1 MSDTQPDI
9 NQMKEVEFYAA
20 NLNAWFNT
28 RFEHDK
34 SLLAL
39 SAGAVGL
46 LITLISTV
54 GVKSVETL
62 ILYILSLACFVV
74 CLGAL
79 LWIFRRNA
87 KHLEDVVR
95 ETAIDDQLLNTLD
108 RVAVSSFMFGVIL
121 SSIIGISTAINSY
134 IDEASGMTD
143 KTKNQGTVFIKDS
156 VNGIT
161 SMRPNNEPA
170 TSSVSGITNMKPAAP
185 QPSAAPAKGGD
196 DKK

>member
-1 MSDTQPDI
+1 MSDI

-20 NLNAWFNT
+20 NINAWFNT

-54 GVKSVETL
+54 GVISIETL
-62 ILYILSLACFVV
+62 ILYILALLCFVA
-74 CLGAL
+74 CLASL

-95 ETAIDDQLLNTLD
+95 EAAINDPLLNILD
-108 RVAVSSFMFGVIL
+108 RVAVASFMFGVIL
-121 SSIIGISTAINSY
+121 SSIIGISTAIHSY
-134 IDEASGMTD
+134 IEKAPEMND
-143 KTKNQGTVFIKDS
+143 KTKVQSRTIAQDS
-156 VNGIT
+156 ISGVA
-161 SMRPNNEPA
+161 SMRPTWEPS
-170 TSSVSGITNMKPAAP
+170 TSSVSGVSNMKPATP
-185 QPSAAPAKGGD
+185 KPSEIPNKGSGE
-196 DKK
+196 KK

>member
-1 MSDTQPDI
+1 MSESQPDI

-34 SLLAL
+34 SLLTL

-54 GVKSVETL
+54 GVKSVEIL

-108 RVAVSSFMFGVIL
+108 RTAVSSFMFGVIL
-121 SSIIGISTAINSY
+121 SAIIGISTAINSY
-134 IDEASGMTD
+134 IDEVTEMTE
-143 KTKNQGTVFIKDS
+143 KTKNQGSVFVKDS
-156 VNGIT
+156 VSGIT

-185 QPSAAPAKGGD
+185 QPSAAPAKSGD

>member
-9 NQMKEVEFYAA
+9 NQMKDVEFYAA

-54 GVKSVETL
+54 GVRSVETL
-62 ILYILSLACFVV
+62 ILYILSLVCFVV

-95 ETAIDDQLLNTLD
+95 ETAIDDPLLNTLD
-108 RVAVSSFMFGVIL
+108 RMAVSSFMFGVIL
-121 SSIIGISTAINSY
+121 SSIIGISTAIHSY
-134 IDEASGMTD
+134 IDKASGMTD
-143 KTKNQGTVFIKDS
+143 KTKTQGTVFIKDS
-156 VNGIT
+156 VSGIT
-161 SMRPNNEPA
+161 SMRPDREPA

-185 QPSAAPAKGGD
+185 QPSAAPAKNGGE
-196 DKK
+196 KK

>member
-1 MSDTQPDI
+1 MSDTQIDT

-54 GVKSVETL
+54 GVRSVETL

-74 CLGAL
+74 CLGTL

-95 ETAIDDQLLNTLD
+95 EVAINDQLLNILD
-108 RVAVSSFMFGVIL
+108 RTAVASFMAGVVL
-121 SSIIGISTAINSY
+121 SSIIGISTAIHSY
-134 IDEASGMTD
+134 IDKASEMTD
-143 KTKNQGTVFIKDS
+143 KTKIQNTIMAKDS
-156 VNGIT
+156 ISGIT
-161 SMRPNNEPA
+161 SMRPNSAPA
-170 TSSVSGITNMKPAAP
+170 TSSVSGISNMKPAAA
-185 QPSAAPAKGGD
+185 QPSATPAKQGD

>member
-1 MSDTQPDI
+1 MSESQPDI

-54 GVKSVETL
+54 GVKSVEIL

-108 RVAVSSFMFGVIL
+108 RTAVSSFMFGVIL
-121 SSIIGISTAINSY
+121 SAIIGISTAINSY
-134 IDEASGMTD
+134 IDEVTEMTE
-143 KTKNQGTVFIKDS
+143 KTKNQGTVFVKDS
-156 VNGIT
+156 VSGIT

-185 QPSAAPAKGGD
+185 QPSAAPAKSGD

>member
-1 MSDTQPDI
+1 MSESQPDI

-54 GVKSVETL
+54 GVKSVEIL

-95 ETAIDDQLLNTLD
+95 E
-108 RVAVSSFMFGVIL
+108 
-121 SSIIGISTAINSY
+121 
-134 IDEASGMTD
+134 
-143 KTKNQGTVFIKDS
+143 
-156 VNGIT
+156 
-161 SMRPNNEPA
+161 
-170 TSSVSGITNMKPAAP
+170 
-185 QPSAAPAKGGD
+185 
-196 DKK
+196 

>member
-1 MSDTQPDI
+1 MSDTQPDT
-9 NQMKEVEFYAA
+9 NQMKEVEYYAA

-95 ETAIDDQLLNTLD
+95 ETAVDDQLLNTLD

-143 KTKNQGTVFIKDS
+143 KTKNQGTVFVKDS

-170 TSSVSGITNMKPAAP
+170 TSSVNGITNMKPAAP
-185 QPSAAPAKGGD
+185 QPSAAPAKSGD
-196 DKK
+196 NKK

>member
-1 MSDTQPDI
+1 MSESQPDI

-54 GVKSVETL
+54 GVKSVEIL

-108 RVAVSSFMFGVIL
+108 RTAVSSFMFGVIL
-121 SSIIGISTAINSY
+121 SAIIGISTAINSY
-134 IDEASGMTD
+134 IDEVTEMTE
-143 KTKNQGTVFIKDS
+143 KTKNQGTVFVKDS
-156 VNGIT
+156 VSGIT

-185 QPSAAPAKGGD
+185 QPSTAPAKSGD

>member
-1 MSDTQPDI
+1 MSESQPDI

-46 LITLISTV
+46 LITLISTL
-54 GVKSVETL
+54 GVKSVEIL

-108 RVAVSSFMFGVIL
+108 RTAVSSFMFGVIL
-121 SSIIGISTAINSY
+121 SAIIGISTAINSY
-134 IDEASGMTD
+134 IDEVTEMTE
-143 KTKNQGTVFIKDS
+143 KTKNQGTVFVKDS
-156 VNGIT
+156 VSGIT

-185 QPSAAPAKGGD
+185 QPSAAPAKSGD

>member
-1 MSDTQPDI
+1 MSDTD
-9 NQMKEVEFYAA
+9 QMKEVEFYAA

-54 GVKSVETL
+54 GVRTIETL
-62 ILYILSLACFVV
+62 ILYILALACFVV

-95 ETAIDDQLLNTLD
+95 EASINDPLLNILD
-108 RVAVSSFMFGVIL
+108 RTAVASFMFGVIL
-121 SSIIGISTAINSY
+121 SSIIGISTAVHSY
-134 IDEASGMTD
+134 IEKAPEMTD
-143 KTKNQGTVFIKDS
+143 KTKVQNRAIAQDS
-156 VNGIT
+156 ISGIT
-161 SMRPNNEPA
+161 SMRPTREPV
-170 TSSVSGITNMKPAAP
+170 TSSVSGISNMKPATP
-185 QPSAAPAKGGD
+185 QPSATPIQGGGE
-196 DKK
+196 KK

>member
-1 MSDTQPDI
+1 MSESQSDI

-54 GVKSVETL
+54 GVKSVEIL

-108 RVAVSSFMFGVIL
+108 RTAVSSFMFGVIL
-121 SSIIGISTAINSY
+121 SAIIGISTAINSY
-134 IDEASGMTD
+134 IDEVTEMTE
-143 KTKNQGTVFIKDS
+143 KTKNQGTVFVKDS
-156 VNGIT
+156 VSGIT

-185 QPSAAPAKGGD
+185 QPSAAPAKSGD

>member
-54 GVKSVETL
+54 GVRSIETL
-62 ILYILSLACFVV
+62 ILYVLALACFVV

-95 ETAIDDQLLNTLD
+95 ETAINDQLLNILD
-108 RVAVSSFMFGVIL
+108 RTSVASFMFGVIL
-121 SSIIGISTAINSY
+121 SSIIGISTAIHSY
-134 IDEASGMTD
+134 IEKAPVMTD
-143 KTKNQGTVFIKDS
+143 KTKVQSRTIAQDS
-156 VNGIT
+156 ISGIT
-161 SMRPNNEPA
+161 SMRPTGELA
-170 TSSVSGITNMKPAAP
+170 TSSVSGISNMKPATP
-185 QPSAAPAKGGD
+185 QPSATPTQDGGE
-196 DKK
+196 KK

>member
-1 MSDTQPDI
+1 MSDT

-54 GVKSVETL
+54 GVRTIETL
-62 ILYILSLACFVV
+62 ILYILALACFVV

-95 ETAIDDQLLNTLD
+95 EASINDQLLNILD
-108 RVAVSSFMFGVIL
+108 RTAVASFMFGVIL
-121 SSIIGISTAINSY
+121 SSIIGISTAVHSY
-134 IDEASGMTD
+134 IKKAPEMTD
-143 KTKNQGTVFIKDS
+143 KTKVQNRAIAQDS
-156 VNGIT
+156 ISGIT
-161 SMRPNNEPA
+161 SMRPTREPV
-170 TSSVSGITNMKPAAP
+170 TSSVSGISNMKPATS
-185 QPSAAPAKGGD
+185 QPSATPIQGGGE
-196 DKK
+196 KK

>member
-1 MSDTQPDI
+1 MSDTQQDI

-54 GVKSVETL
+54 GVRSIETL
-62 ILYILSLACFVV
+62 ILYILALACFVV

-95 ETAIDDQLLNTLD
+95 ETAINDQLLNILD
-108 RVAVSSFMFGVIL
+108 RVAVASFMFGVIL
-121 SSIIGISTAINSY
+121 SSIIGTSTAIHSY
-134 IDEASGMTD
+134 IEKASEMTD
-143 KTKNQGTVFIKDS
+143 KPKLQNRAIAQDS
-156 VNGIT
+156 INGIT
-161 SMRPNNEPA
+161 SMRPAGEPA
-170 TSSVSGITNMKPAAP
+170 TSSVSGISNMKPAAS
-185 QPSAAPAKGGD
+185 QPSSTPTQSGGE
-196 DKK
+196 KK

>member
-1 MSDTQPDI
+1 MSESQPDI

-54 GVKSVETL
+54 GVKSVEIL

-108 RVAVSSFMFGVIL
+108 RTAVSSFMFGVIL
-121 SSIIGISTAINSY
+121 SAIIGISTAINSY
-134 IDEASGMTD
+134 IDEVTEITE
-143 KTKNQGTVFIKDS
+143 KTKNQGTVFVKDS
-156 VNGIT
+156 VSGIT

-185 QPSAAPAKGGD
+185 QPSAAPAKSGD

>member
-1 MSDTQPDI
+1 MPDTQPDI

-39 SAGAVGL
+39 SAGAIGL

-54 GVKSVETL
+54 GVMSVETL
-62 ILYILSLACFVV
+62 ILYTLALACFVV

-95 ETAIDDQLLNTLD
+95 ETAINDEILNILD
-108 RVAVSSFMFGVIL
+108 RIAVASFMFGVIL
-121 SSIIGISTAINSY
+121 SSIIGISTAIHSY
-134 IDEASGMTD
+134 AEKATEMTD
-143 KTKNQGTVFIKDS
+143 KK
-156 VNGIT
+156 IT
-161 SMRPNNEPA
+161 SN
-170 TSSVSGITNMKPAAP
+170 SVIAQDSFAGISAMKPASKEQASINNINNMRPATAP
-185 QPSAAPAKGGD
+185 KTAQPAKKEGE
-196 DKK
+196 K

>member
-1 MSDTQPDI
+1 MSESQPDI

-54 GVKSVETL
+54 GVKSVEIL

-108 RVAVSSFMFGVIL
+108 RAAVSSFMFGVIL
-121 SSIIGISTAINSY
+121 SAIIGISTAINSY
-134 IDEASGMTD
+134 IDEVTEMTE
-143 KTKNQGTVFIKDS
+143 KTKNQGSVFVKDS
-156 VNGIT
+156 VSGIT

-185 QPSAAPAKGGD
+185 QPSAAPAKSGD

>member
-9 NQMKEVEFYAA
+9 NQMKDVEFYAA

-54 GVKSVETL
+54 GVRSVETL
-62 ILYILSLACFVV
+62 ILYILSLACFVA

-87 KHLEDVVR
+87 KHLEDIVR
-95 ETAIDDQLLNTLD
+95 EAAINDQLLNILD
-108 RVAVSSFMFGVIL
+108 RIAVTSFMLGVIL
-121 SSIIGISTAINSY
+121 SSIIGISTAIHSY
-134 IDEASGMTD
+134 TD
-143 KTKNQGTVFIKDS
+143 KATKMTEKE
-156 VNGIT
+156 IT
-161 SMRPNNEPA
+161 SKLVIAQESFA
-170 TSSVSGITNMKPAAP
+170 GISAMKPASKEQASINNINNMRP
-185 QPSAAPAKGGD
+185 AATPKTTEPAKKED
-196 DKK
+196 SK

>member
-1 MSDTQPDI
+1 MSESQPDI

-54 GVKSVETL
+54 GVKSVEIL

-108 RVAVSSFMFGVIL
+108 RTAVSSFMFGVIL
-121 SSIIGISTAINSY
+121 SAIIGISTAINSY
-134 IDEASGMTD
+134 IDEVTEMTE
-143 KTKNQGTVFIKDS
+143 KTKNQGSVFVKDS
-156 VNGIT
+156 VSGIT

-185 QPSAAPAKGGD
+185 QPSAAPAKSGD

>member
-1 MSDTQPDI
+1 MSDTQPDM

-54 GVKSVETL
+54 GVRSIETL
-62 ILYILSLACFVV
+62 ILYILALACFVV

-95 ETAIDDQLLNTLD
+95 ETAINDQLLNILD
-108 RVAVSSFMFGVIL
+108 RTAVASFMFGVIL
-121 SSIIGISTAINSY
+121 SSIIGISTAIHSY
-134 IDEASGMTD
+134 IEKAPEMTD
-143 KTKNQGTVFIKDS
+143 KTKLQNRTIAQDS
-156 VNGIT
+156 ISGIT
-161 SMRPNNEPA
+161 SMRPTGEPA
-170 TSSVSGITNMKPAAP
+170 TSSVSGISNMKPATP
-185 QPSAAPAKGGD
+185 QPSATPTQGGGE
-196 DKK
+196 KK

>member
-1 MSDTQPDI
+1 MSDTQPDTK
-9 NQMKEVEFYAA
+9 QMKDVEFYAA

-62 ILYILSLACFVV
+62 ILYIISLACFIV

-95 ETAIDDQLLNTLD
+95 ETAIDDPLLNTLD
-108 RVAVSSFMFGVIL
+108 RVAVSSFMLGVIL
-121 SSIIGISTAINSY
+121 ASIIGVSTAIHSY
-134 IDEASGMTD
+134 IEKASEMTD
-143 KTKNQGTVFIKDS
+143 KTKTQGSVIFKDS
-156 VNGIT
+156 VSGIT

-170 TSSVSGITNMKPAAP
+170 TSSVSGINNMKPAAP
-185 QPSAAPAKGGD
+185 QPSATPAKGGE

>member
-1 MSDTQPDI
+1 MSDTQQDI

-95 ETAIDDQLLNTLD
+95 ETAIDDQLLNALD
-108 RVAVSSFMFGVIL
+108 KVAVSSFMLGVIL

-134 IDEASGMTD
+134 IDEVSGMTD
-143 KTKNQGTVFIKDS
+143 KIKNQGTVFVKDS
-156 VNGIT
+156 VNGI
-161 SMRPNNEPA
+161 SLMRPNREPA
-170 TSSVSGITNMKPAAP
+170 TSSVNGITNMKPAEP
-185 QPSAAPAKGGD
+185 QPSAAPANGGGD
-196 DKK
+196 KK

>member
-108 RVAVSSFMFGVIL
+108 RVAVSSFMFGVVL

-134 IDEASGMTD
+134 IDEASEMTD
-143 KTKNQGTVFIKDS
+143 KTKNQGTVFVKDS
-156 VNGIT
+156 VSGIT

-185 QPSAAPAKGGD
+185 QPSAAPAKGVD